1 MWLGIGFHSWCQ
13 QIINYSALHI
23 NLPGGAA
30 MHLADITPT
39 VTEASLEV
47 LMNKP
52 TCKLIEII
60 IVTLPAM
67 YM

>member
-1 MWLGIGFHSWCQ
+1 
-13 QIINYSALHI
+13 
-23 NLPGGAA
+23 

-39 VTEASLEV
+39 VTEPSLKV
-47 LMNKP
+47 LMSKL

-67 YM
+67 FM